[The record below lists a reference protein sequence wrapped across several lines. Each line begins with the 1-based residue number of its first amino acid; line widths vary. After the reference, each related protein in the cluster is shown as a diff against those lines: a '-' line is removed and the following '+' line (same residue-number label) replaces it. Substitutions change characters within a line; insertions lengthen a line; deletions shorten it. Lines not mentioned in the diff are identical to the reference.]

1 MEIFIQAKNKVVLLV
16 AIFGISF
23 QLNGQVVFS
32 DPPFINPNNSI
43 QIIFDASEGNKG
55 LENCNCDIYLHTGT
69 ITDRSSGLGDWRYV
83 QGTWGQVIPELRM
96 TSIGNNKYIF
106 NLTPKTFY
114 GVPDGEEIEF
124 LSFVFRNADGTQAG
138 RAEDGAD
145 IYLEVVSPDEG
156 LQVILQQPA
165 TSTVV
170 LEEGQQTIPII
181 AHSSQDANWTIRDES
196 NSTVETYTVD
206 NTTLLDY
213 QLPVINDGEVIHRV
227 SIEAEKDGEVQAL
240 NFEYVVVAETVIED
254 PDTDTPAGL
263 TVMENGKLR
272 LKLVAPGKANVQVL
286 NNFNGFKISGDSQMK
301 RSTNGDFF
309 WIDVEVD
316 PNTEWF
322 LYQYLVDANLNVAD
336 PMSTLVLDPWNDN
349 QINDAYF
356 PDYPSEATGFVSAE
370 KITGHSFN
378 WTDQNYERPAS
389 SELIV
394 YEVLMRD
401 FLASH
406 SYEDLTDTLDYLDRL
421 GINAIELMPVSEF
434 EGNDSWGYNPSF
446 HMALDKYYGNPI
458 EFKNFVN
465 EAHKRGIAVILDV
478 VYNHAFSQS
487 PLCQLYWDA
496 NGFKPSSD
504 NPWLNVDA
512 KHPFNVGYDFN
523 HESPY
528 TKQWVKEVQQFWTE
542 EYHIDGYRFDL
553 SKGFTQRN
561 NPNDVGAW
569 SAYDQSRIDI
579 LTEYA
584 NDIWSYDPDC
594 YIILEHLGD
603 FGEERVLA
611 DLGMM
616 LWGNINHNYG
626 EAVMGFTSTSG
637 LAGGLHTTRGFAE
650 PNLIAYMES
659 HDEERNMYRALN
671 FGNSE
676 GSYDTRDF
684 DTAIDRVKLASTFF
698 FTLPGPKMIW
708 QFGELGYEFS
718 INRCT
723 NGTINENCRLDR
735 KPIRW
740 DFAED
745 DKRLELY
752 KHTRQLLELRETYD
766 LSTVDNI
773 KQLLSGPIKK
783 VELRKGNAYFFMVG
797 NFYVVEETTN
807 LEFSQRGVWKDIFT
821 GEEVDNSVNNVSTT
835 LAPGEYRLF
844 TNLGIT
850 VSNQDVENLRDD
862 LRIYPN
868 PVEHTLHLDGAFEGG
883 RAEIID
889 VNGRI
894 IHSVNLVRNKI
905 DLSFL
910 EKGYYTLRLF
920 HEKGLN
926 QSSFIKI

>member
-1 MEIFIQAKNKVVLLV
+1 MINRI
-16 AIFGISF
+16 GIKTIWASAFTLFAFLF

-32 DPPFINPNNSI
+32 DPPFINPDNSV
-43 QIIFDASEGNKG
+43 QIIFDASEGNGG
-55 LENCNCDIYLHTGT
+55 LEDCNCDVYLHTGT
-69 ITDRSSGLGDWRYV
+69 ITDRSSGLGDWRWV

-96 TSIGNNKYIF
+96 TSIGDNKYIF
-106 NLTPKTFY
+106 NLTPRSFY
-114 GVPDGEEIEF
+114 GVPANEEIEY
-124 LSFVFRNADGTQAG
+124 LSFVFRNADGSQAG
-138 RAEDGAD
+138 RAEDGSD
-145 IYLEVVSPDEG
+145 IYLKVVSPDEG
-156 LQVILQQPA
+156 LQTILQQPA

-170 LEEGQQTIPII
+170 LEEGQQSISII
-181 AHSSQDANWTIRDES
+181 AHSSQNANWTIRDES
-196 NSTVETYTVD
+196 DTSMESYTFD
-206 NTTLLDY
+206 DTALLDFE
-213 QLPVINDGEVIHRV
+213 LPVIVDGEVIHRV
-227 SIEAEKDGEVQAL
+227 SIEAERDGEVKEL
-240 NFEYVVVAETVIED
+240 NFEYVVVAETIVED
-254 PDTDTPAGL
+254 PDEEPISGL
-263 TVMENGKLR
+263 TPLENGKFR
-272 LKLVAPGKANVQVL
+272 LKLVAPGKSNVQVL
-286 NNFNGFKISGDSQMK
+286 SNFNDFKISGDSQMK
-301 RSTNGDFF
+301 RSTNGDYF
-309 WIDVEVD
+309 WMDIEVD

-322 LYQYLVDANLNVAD
+322 LYQYLVDANLTIAD
-336 PMSTLVLDPWNDN
+336 PMSTLVLDLWNDN
-349 QINDAYF
+349 QINDTYF
-356 PDYPSEATGFVSAE
+356 PDYPSGASGFVSAE
-370 KITGHSFN
+370 KLTGHNFN

-446 HMALDKYYGNPI
+446 HKALDKYYGNPVA
-458 EFKNFVN
+458 FKNFVN

-487 PLCQLYWDA
+487 PLCQLYWDN
-496 NGFKPSSD
+496 NGFRPSSD
-504 NPWLNVDA
+504 NPWLNVEA

-561 NPNDVGAW
+561 NPNDIGAW
-569 SAYDQSRIDI
+569 SAYDQSRVDI

-584 NDIWSYDPDC
+584 NDIWSYDPDA

-603 FGEERVLA
+603 FEEERVLA
-611 DLGMM
+611 NLGMM
-616 LWGNINHNYG
+616 LWGNINFNYG
-626 EAVMGFTSTSG
+626 EAVMGFTSSSG
-637 LAGGLHTTRGFAE
+637 LAGGLHTTRGFDE

-671 FGNSE
+671 FGDSE
-676 GSYDTRDF
+676 GSYSIRDF

-723 NGTINENCRLDR
+723 NGTINPDCRLDR

-752 KHTRQLLELRETYD
+752 KHTRQLLELREEYD

-773 KQLLSGPIKK
+773 KQLLSGSIKK

-797 NFYVVEETTN
+797 NFDVTERTTN
-807 LEFSQRGVWKDIFT
+807 LEFSQRGVWTEIFT
-821 GEEVDNSVNNVSTT
+821 GEEVDNSTSGVSVD
-835 LAPGEYRLF
+835 LAPGEYRLYS
-844 TNLGIT
+844 NLGVT
-850 VSNQDVENLRDD
+850 VSSQELDALGED
-862 LRIYPN
+862 LHIFPN
-868 PVEHTLHLDGAFEGG
+868 PVGERLQIEGLSRSG
-883 RAEIID
+883 RFEIID
-889 VNGRI
+889 LNGRVV
-894 IHSVNLVRNKI
+894 HSDFLNANSVDVG
-905 DLSFL
+905 FL
-910 EKGYYTLRLF
+910 EKGFYTFRLYQD
-920 HEKGLN
+920 GTLN
-926 QSSFIKI
+926 QSPFIKM